1 VGGVRRA
8 SSAKR
13 RDTAEGW
20 DKDPAYLTSRVNP
33 RSRYQHLIADT
44 EIWLPL
50 EFAAPLRT
58 AAIVGDTVVVGSSA
72 QLLAELRELNSRTWR
87 AEDQLISQWRSDGA
101 EFGAPLEES
110 ARFGFG
116 VFYELAARSVAA
128 RLPMKLDY

>member
-1 VGGVRRA
+1 
-8 SSAKR
+8 
-13 RDTAEGW
+13 
-20 DKDPAYLTSRVNP
+20 
-33 RSRYQHLIADT
+33 
-44 EIWLPL
+44 
-50 EFAAPLRT
+50 
-58 AAIVGDTVVVGSSA
+58 VVVGSSA

-110 ARFGFG
+110 ARFGFA